1 MSANAWFS
9 SAMMIAHMGASQK
22 HRKLATEE
30 LVRLYQEAASVHGQ
44 ATLSGDYRIGNPAAD
59 TVAAIYREIRSR
71 GLEHQRMLLP
81 LLLSTD
87 DGVRGWAA
95 AHALEFEPRQGE
107 AILLDIGKRKGLQ
120 GFSARMT
127 LKVWREGTLR
137 FE

>member
-1 MSANAWFS
+1 MALIS
-9 SAMMIAHMGASQK
+9 SVMMIADMGASQK
-22 HRKLATEE
+22 YKKLATKE
-30 LVRLYQEAASVHGQ
+30 LVRLYREAASVHGQ
-44 ATLSGDYRIGNPAAD
+44 ANRLRDFRAGNPAAD

-107 AILLDIGKRKGLQ
+107 AILLDIAKLEGLE
-120 GFSARMT
+120 GFDARTT

-137 FE
+137 FP

>member
-1 MSANAWFS
+1 
-9 SAMMIAHMGASQK
+9 MGSSQK
-22 HRKLATEE
+22 LKKLATEE
-30 LVRLYQEAASVHGQ
+30 LVCLYQEAASVHGQ
-44 ATLSGDYRIGNPAAD
+44 ANRSGDFRAGNPAAD
-59 TVAAIYREIRSR
+59 KVAAIYSEIRSR

-107 AILLDIGKRKGLQ
+107 AILLDIAKRKGLQ
-120 GFSARMT
+120 GFSATMT

-137 FE
+137 FP